1 MIKNLLRLTTVFSV
15 FAYSLISAQ
24 GICNYSQSSFGSD
37 NSNFVEFNN
46 FDCADTVTNGFITST
61 DLHVNALG
69 TWCPSWYDFDVEVN
83 GSVVAQNLCNI
94 GSVDLS
100 TYGVDI
106 NNLTSVKI
114 SSNNNDNFPDNLTL
128 SATLD
133 ITYIVTTCPPP
144 SGVIFS
150 NLNPTTAN
158 VAWSSN
164 GSEALWNI
172 EVVNLTAGD
181 TATGVATYTGV
192 TVNPYSLS
200 GLLPETNYAV
210 YIQADC
216 GPFNTTP
223 QSDWSFEGNFT
234 TPPTCAPLGS
244 ISIDSVSESTVSLS
258 WAQAGSETSWD
269 IELINTSN
277 IPADTFS
284 YTPTNAGLSSN
295 SPTITGLTPSSDYEV
310 IVRANCGVID
320 GPSAWTTVYSFTTV
334 ATCQAPVSLNQN
346 FTGFDAINYTWIAVD
361 NESMWDVEIVN
372 LTLGEVAS
380 GIPDDSTTTTAYMA
394 SGLTGSTQYAFYVR
408 ANCGGTDGVSEWLG
422 PFNRT
427 TRCDPAVTP
436 YLNDVESFTNSVA
449 GPVGSCWLNWPN
461 LNYQYR
467 WNIDGNGST
476 PSGSTGPSG
485 AASGSKYFY
494 VEASSGPTGAVAPL
508 TSQYIDLSNL
518 TNPALSFK
526 YHMYG
531 SNIESLNVDIFSNGV
546 WYDGVYSLIGQQQ
559 TSSAAAWME
568 AHVNLAAYADTILV
582 RFRAIK
588 GNGYFGDISLDDI
601 KVDEGLSCYP
611 PTSLVTSNVLADSA
625 TLSWTENNLTVP
637 AGGYLIEYGLAGFA
651 QGTGSFVNSTDTFV
665 TLNSLIPGEGYEFY
679 VQAICV
685 ANVDSSAWSGNGS
698 FTTLCAAMAAPY
710 FYDVESQVV
719 TTQGNNFI
727 NCWDGDN
734 TAFSWDVDNNGSTT
748 SGNTGPSGA
757 YSGNAYYFVEASGGP
772 NFTAIAKL
780 STPEIDLSALII
792 PTLEFRYH
800 MYGGN
805 MGTLHVDVFDT
816 IWHNEEFSL
825 VGQQHT
831 SPTAPW
837 SLASVDLSAY
847 SGIVTI
853 RFRGIKGGGYMG
865 DMSIDDIHVRE
876 LPNCF
881 APSVDITSTG
891 TTNVSG
897 TIDSI
902 GTFGTQWYIETVDI
916 TNGGVPTGIATDTTT
931 TLNFSLTGLNPATEY
946 AMYIQSDCGADL
958 SDWGVEY
965 FTTDCAPIG
974 DFETSFESL
983 DAGNDTLI
991 CWDYRKS
998 NYNNNSASVQVGSSN
1013 SLACDGNKYIRMYN
1027 SNQAWLRSY
1036 LITPELNN
1044 ITAGTNILT
1053 FWARNGSTWAPNSP
1067 FEVGTISNA
1076 DSLNTFTSLYSG
1088 SVGVTCDSITVP
1100 FLSYT
1105 GTDTRIAI
1113 RFTPASTFDY
1123 LYIDK
1128 VKWGPGPDCAMP
1140 VGFNVLDLSDEEV
1153 SLDWLNIS
1161 PDSSWNLELVD
1172 VLDTLDVYDSIPTD
1186 TAFTHPFTIDG
1197 LSENTIYDV
1206 YLTNPCDTTGQ
1217 AVQLT
1222 FVTPWANNLG
1232 VTSIVSPATQGCN
1245 LDDSMQI
1252 EVTINNFGG
1261 QMQSGF
1267 PVELSWDDS
1276 IYFNVGTFM
1285 DTLLPGESANFVID
1299 GYYDFSAALDSA
1311 FWVQTALASDSS
1323 SVDNNSNSS
1332 VTNLGNMY
1340 INVQVNTGQY
1350 AGEVWWQVLDTVNNI
1365 NVYTSGPP
1373 SGYSNYNTYN
1383 KEVCVYAGG
1392 DYVMN
1397 AWDTY
1402 DDGWNGGTYSI
1413 TRCGGIVIAD
1423 NGGNEVTNGYG
1434 GVSGSDLEVQ
1444 EGFHVDECPDDD
1456 LAVMSI
1462 DGLSSA
1468 CGLGVEVGTV
1478 TIMNFGNNDVLANDA
1493 IAQYQFNNSGLWIDF
1508 WDFDTGLAS
1517 QTDTVFTMPGVDM
1530 SFAGTY
1536 TIEVQIVFAAD
1547 EDTTTN
1553 YLSVVTTSVPTL
1565 TTDSTTFNYDN
1576 GGWTSD
1582 AINGVNNSWEYGVP
1596 TTTVAGN
1603 GNDQEVWASNL
1614 SGDASLNEL
1623 SYLLSP
1629 CYDFSSYTED
1639 VEIEFDFVRTNSAHN
1654 FRLQK
1659 SINGGTGWTNVWTAS
1674 NNTNTW
1680 THKIRVVSGL
1690 AGESDVKFRW
1700 RYQSNWLNP
1709 VEGFAFDNW
1718 EVKEHI
1724 PYTDAS
1730 LANLTVAGNQ
1740 VSSPVSFDPTVFDY
1754 TYAVPFG
1761 ATNWNVGANVNAP
1774 FYTSISIDQVSTL
1787 PDTATVTVIA
1797 EDTLYSAVYT
1807 VYITQEPASTDA
1819 TLSALNVSN
1828 NAVPGFNPDTLCYTM
1843 TYPYGSAFTPSI
1855 TAVANHPNATV
1866 SILNVAIPG
1875 TAFITVTA
1883 EDGITVNVYCINYE
1897 VQSLSSNAFMADI
1910 QMDAVSLPGFVAN
1923 TYWYYVTLP
1932 NGTTAMPFMTYL
1944 TADAN
1949 ASVSYSP
1956 ASLPLTDTAVFE
1968 VTAQDGVTMET
1979 YYVVFDE
1986 AASSNANLLDLTVN
2000 GGTIAGFDAAVFI
2013 YDVELPYNSP
2023 IPNLDAMVE
2032 DTTATV
2038 VTVDAPS
2045 VPGTSIVTVTAADGT
2060 ELVYYVNW
2068 SYAPA
2073 NDDAT
2078 LDSLITNAGYF
2089 CIIVG
2094 SDTSAAMVLSP
2105 VDDNSYNLTVGTGF
2119 ASLVNLTIVPTDPNA
2134 TVVISGSA
2142 TVAPYGTI
2150 IITVTAEDG
2159 STQEVYTINVVS
2171 DDCSIGLDEAILG
2184 QINVSPNP
2192 SNGIFF
2198 IETPADLNNYTVS
2211 VVDQIGKVVY
2221 KDVVVEATMEK
2232 VMDLSTLPAGMYN
2245 MRISTASDFI
2255 VKRISI
2261 IK

>member
-1 MIKNLLRLTTVFSV
+1 MIKNLWRLTTVFSV

-37 NSNFVEFNN
+37 NSNFVEFNS
-46 FDCADTVTNGFITST
+46 FDCADTVTNGFITAT
-61 DLHVNALG
+61 DLHVNSIG
-69 TWCPSWYDFDVEVN
+69 PWCSSWYSFDVLVN
-83 GSVVAQNLCNI
+83 GSVVAQDLCNI

-100 TYGVDI
+100 SYGVDI

-114 SSNNNDNFPDNLTL
+114 SSNNNDNYSDNITL

-133 ITYIVTTCPPP
+133 ITYIVPSCPPP
-144 SGVIFS
+144 SGLIFS

-164 GSEALWNI
+164 GSELLWNI

-192 TVNPYSLS
+192 NVNPYSLT

-216 GPFNTTP
+216 GPFNATP

-234 TPPTCAPLGS
+234 TPPTCAPLGT

-258 WAQAGSETSWD
+258 WVQAGSETSWD
-269 IELINTSN
+269 IELINLSN
-277 IPADTFS
+277 IPADTFT
-284 YTPTNAGLSSN
+284 YTPTNAGLGSN
-295 SPTITGLTPSSDYEV
+295 TPILTGLIPSSDYQM
-310 IVRANCGVID
+310 IVRANCGLID
-320 GPSAWTTVYSFTTV
+320 GASAWTSVYSFTTV
-334 ATCQAPVSLNQN
+334 ATCQTPVSLNQN
-346 FTGFDAINYTWIAVD
+346 FTGFDEIHYYWTAID
-361 NESMWDVEIVN
+361 NETMWDVEIVN
-372 LTLGEVAS
+372 LTLGEIVS
-380 GIPDDSTTTTAYMA
+380 GIPDDSTTTA
-394 SGLTGSTQYAFYVR
+394 SYIATGLTGSTQYAFYVR

-427 TRCDPAVTP
+427 TRCDPAITP

-461 LNYQYR
+461 LNNQYR
-467 WNIDGNGST
+467 WNVDGNGST
-476 PSGSTGPSG
+476 PSSNTGPSG

-494 VEASSGPTGAVAPL
+494 VEASSGPTGAAAPL

-531 SNIESLNVDIFSNGV
+531 ADMGTLNVDVFSNGV
-546 WYDGVYSLIGQQQ
+546 WYDGVYSLSGQQQ
-559 TSSAAAWME
+559 ASASDSWIE
-568 AHVNLAAYADTILV
+568 AHVNLAAYADTIQV

-588 GNGYFGDISLDDI
+588 GNGYYGDISLDDI

-625 TLSWTENNLTVP
+625 SLSWTENNLTVP
-637 AGGYLIEYGLAGFA
+637 SGGYLIEYGLAGFA
-651 QGTGSFVNSTDTFV
+651 QGTGSFVNAMDTFV
-665 TLNSLIPGEGYEFY
+665 TVNSLVPGEGYEFY

-685 ANVDSSAWSGNGS
+685 ANVDSSTWSGNGS
-698 FTTLCAAMAAPY
+698 FTTLCAAMPAPY

-719 TTQGNNFI
+719 TTFGNNFI

-734 TAFSWDVDNNGSTT
+734 TAFSWDVDNNGSTM
-748 SGNTGPSGA
+748 SSNTGPSGA
-757 YSGNAYYFVEASGGP
+757 YSGNAYYFVEASGGN

-800 MYGGN
+800 MYGAN
-805 MGTLHVDVFDT
+805 MGALHVDVFDT

-847 SGIVTI
+847 SGIVMI
-853 RFRGIKGGGYMG
+853 RFRGIKGNGYMG

-881 APSVDITSTG
+881 APSVNITSIN
-891 TTNVSG
+891 TTTASG
-897 TIDSI
+897 IIDSI
-902 GTFGTQWYIETVDI
+902 GTFGSEWYIEVVDI

-931 TLNFSLTGLNPATEY
+931 TLNFSLNGLNPATEY

-958 SDWGVEY
+958 SDWGIEY
-965 FTTDCAPIG
+965 FTTACAPIG
-974 DFETSFESL
+974 DFVTSFESL

-998 NYNNNSASVQVGSSN
+998 NYNNNSAYVQIGSSN
-1013 SLACDGNKYIRMYN
+1013 ASACDGNKYIRMYN
-1027 SNQAWLRSY
+1027 SNQAWLKSY

-1044 ITAGTNILT
+1044 ITAGTNIFT
-1053 FWARNGSTWAPNSP
+1053 FWAKNGSTWAPNSP
-1067 FEVGTISNA
+1067 FEVGTITDA

-1088 SVGVTCDSITVP
+1088 SVGSTCDSITVP

-1123 LYIDK
+1123 LYIDN
-1128 VKWGPGPDCAMP
+1128 VRWGPGPDCAMP
-1140 VGFNVLDLSDEEV
+1140 VGFNVQDLTDEEV

-1161 PDSSWNLELVD
+1161 PDSSWTLELVD

-1206 YLTNPCDTTGQ
+1206 YLTNPCDTTG
-1217 AVQLT
+1217 AATQLT

-1245 LDDSMQI
+1245 LEDSMQI
-1252 EVTINNFGG
+1252 EVKIKNFGG

-1285 DTLLPGESANFVID
+1285 DTLLPGESANFIID
-1299 GYYDFSAALDSA
+1299 GYYDFSAAIDSA
-1311 FWVQTALASDSS
+1311 FWVQTALVSDSLAA
-1323 SVDNNSNSS
+1323 NNVANSS

-1350 AGEVWWQVLDTVNNI
+1350 AGEVWWQILDTVNNI

-1413 TRCGGIVIAD
+1413 TRCGGIILA
-1423 NGGNEVTNGYG
+1423 NNNGNEVTNGIG

-1478 TIMNFGNNDVLANDA
+1478 TIMNFGNNDVLANGA
-1493 IAQYQFNNSGLWIDF
+1493 TAQYQFNNSGLWIDF
-1508 WDFDTGLAS
+1508 WNFDTGLAS

-1576 GGWTSD
+1576 GGWTSNV
-1582 AINGVNNSWEYGVP
+1582 INGVNNSWEYGIP
-1596 TTTVAGN
+1596 TTTIAGN

-1614 SGDASLNEL
+1614 TGNASLNEL

-1629 CYDFSSYTED
+1629 CYDFSSYSED

-1659 SINGGTGWTNVWTAS
+1659 SINGGANWSNVWTAS

-1680 THKIRVVSGL
+1680 SHKIRVVSGL

-1700 RYQSNWLNP
+1700 RYQSNWLNQI
-1709 VEGFAFDNW
+1709 EGFAFDNW

-1730 LANLTVAGNQ
+1730 LANLTVTGNQ
-1740 VSSPVSFDPTVFDY
+1740 VSSPVAFDPTVFDY

-1774 FYTSISIDQVSTL
+1774 FYTSITIDQVASL

-1807 VYITQEPASTDA
+1807 VYITEEPASTDA

-1828 NAVPGFNPDTLCYTM
+1828 SSVPGFNPDTLCYTM
-1843 TYPYGSAFTPSI
+1843 IFPYGSTFTPN
-1855 TAVANHPNATV
+1855 VVPVLNDPNATFV
-1866 SILNVAIPG
+1866 LSSASIPG
-1875 TAFITVTA
+1875 ICTITVTA
-1883 EDGITVNVYCINYE
+1883 EDGLSQNVYCINYE
-1897 VQSLSSNAFMADI
+1897 VTTLSE
-1910 QMDAVSLPGFVAN
+1910 DATLSDLQLDASTVTGFN
-1923 TYWYYVTLP
+1923 TDTLMYYVELP
-1932 NGTTAMPFMTYL
+1932 YGTTSMPFISYVTSDGNATSLFIPAVMPL
-1944 TADAN
+1944 PDTALVEITSEDGLNTLVYAIVFTEAMSNN
-1949 ASVSYSP
+1949 AS
-1956 ASLPLTDTAVFE
+1956 
-1968 VTAQDGVTMET
+1968 
-1979 YYVVFDE
+1979 
-1986 AASSNANLLDLTVN
+1986 LLDLTIN
-2000 GGTIAGFDAAVFI
+2000 GGTVTGFDVALFV
-2013 YDVELPYNSP
+2013 YDIELPFGAP
-2023 IPNLDAMVE
+2023 IPTVYGLPE
-2032 DTTATV
+2032 DTSSTV
-2038 VTVDAPS
+2038 SVVHPTD
-2045 VPGTSIVTVTAADGT
+2045 VPGT
-2060 ELVYYVNW
+2060 
-2068 SYAPA
+2068 
-2073 NDDAT
+2073 
-2078 LDSLITNAGYF
+2078 
-2089 CIIVG
+2089 
-2094 SDTSAAMVLSP
+2094 
-2105 VDDNSYNLTVGTGF
+2105 
-2119 ASLVNLTIVPTDPNA
+2119 TIV
-2134 TVVISGSA
+2134 
-2142 TVAPYGTI
+2142 
-2150 IITVTAEDG
+2150 TVTAEDG
-2159 STQEVYTINVVS
+2159 TEIAYYINWSYTAPSADATLFSMSADLGTFCVGDLTNMQDSLVVDGSVFNYVLQVGPGSTSLADLMVYPNDLNATVTITGDGTEAPYGEIVVTVVAQDGFTTNVYTVDVAV
-2171 DDCSIGLDEAILG
+2171 DCSIGLDETVLG
-2184 QINVSPNP
+2184 QISVSPNP
-2192 SNGIFF
+2192 STGIFS
-2198 IETPADLNNYTVS
+2198 IGTPTDLTNYKLT
-2211 VVDQIGKVVY
+2211 VVDQLGKGVYEELVQNAIGGKQI
-2221 KDVVVEATMEK
+2221 
-2232 VMDLSTLPAGMYN
+2232 DLSGLTSGIYN
-2245 MRISTASDFI
+2245 LYIQTENGQFFQRL
-2255 VKRISI
+2255 SI